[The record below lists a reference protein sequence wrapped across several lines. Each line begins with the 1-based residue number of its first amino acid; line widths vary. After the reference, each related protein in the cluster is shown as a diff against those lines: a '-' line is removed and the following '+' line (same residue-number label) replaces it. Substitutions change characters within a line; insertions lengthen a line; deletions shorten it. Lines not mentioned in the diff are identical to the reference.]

1 MPVALVVPCLIS
13 VRTVLTH
20 KVGDDDGALTVLS
33 GDIVILPE
41 AFTLP
46 HPPVRGIR

>member
-1 MPVALVVPCLIS
+1 MPVAPVVAWVIS
-13 VRTVLTH
+13 VNTVLAH
-20 KVGDDDGALTVLS
+20 KIGEEDGALTVLS